1 MKIQPLSDFVFLR
14 YKKQEKKSGVI
25 LSDVSKNKPAEAEVV
40 VVGPGRL
47 NRDNNLVKTILKK
60 GDIIIIDS
68 FLVREIEINNEKY
81 FILRESEV
89 FGKYG
94 N

>member
-40 VVGPGRL
+40 AVGKGRL
-47 NRDNNLVKTILKK
+47 DKSGNLVKTILKK

-68 FLVREIEINNEKY
+68 FLVQEIEINNEKY
-81 FILRESEV
+81 FILREGEV